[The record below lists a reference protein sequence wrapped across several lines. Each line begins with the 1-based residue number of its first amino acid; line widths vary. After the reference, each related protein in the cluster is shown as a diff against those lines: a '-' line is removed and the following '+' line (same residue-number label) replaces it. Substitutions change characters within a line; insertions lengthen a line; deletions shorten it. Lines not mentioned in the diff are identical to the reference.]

1 MRIDKDDMPEYLRPR
16 KKQGQWRTLVVLG
29 VGSAIFCV
37 LVAVFAKPIVIDVA
51 QLKQAIRFGGEPIFS
66 QEHAQPLQPPAEA
79 LQGNDQD
86 WIRSIQAQQTI
97 QANRELEEWSSQRAQ
112 ETHERQTVFN
122 DNNYTPKQPVNT
134 YKPAPTSVQQIASV
148 EQLRQQKR
156 TVQRERTSRWIKSW
170 NGGTNYLAE
179 WISVN
184 NHIDG
189 TTVCANHKRG
199 SIDYRECRKAAK
211 QHYHEE
217 CKNWRSRYE
226 SDRKEQSDRMRA
238 RYCGAA
244 SSFSPM
250 G

>member
-1 MRIDKDDMPEYLRPR
+1 MRIEKDDVPDYLKPR
-16 KKQGQWRTLVVLG
+16 KKQGPWRTLAVMG
-29 VGSAIFCV
+29 MGSAIFWG
-37 LVAVFAKPIVIDVA
+37 LVTVFAKPIVIDVA

-66 QEHAQPLQPPAEA
+66 QQPAQSQQATAEA

-86 WIRSIQAQQTI
+86 WIRSSQAQQTI
-97 QANRELEEWSSQRAQ
+97 QANRELEEWSRQRAQ
-112 ETHERQTVFN
+112 ETQERQTVFN
-122 DNNYTPKQPVNT
+122 DNNYAPKQPVNT
-134 YKPAPTSVQQIASV
+134 YKPTPAPVQQIASV
-148 EQLRQQKR
+148 EQPRQQQR
-156 TVQRERTSRWIKSW
+156 TVQRERTSRWIKNW

-217 CKNWRSRYE
+217 CRTWRSRYSE
-226 SDRKEQSDRMRA
+226 DRKDRSDRMRE

-244 SSFSPM
+244 SGFNPM